1 MLNLDPR
8 KVTKLLYW
16 GTFAVGV
23 IGSIMTNISIK
34 RELEEAVQDEVAK
47 QLNNEESEES

>member
-8 KVTKLLYW
+8 KVTKLLCW

-23 IGSIMTNISIK
+23 IGSIITDISIK
-34 RELEEAVQDEVAK
+34 REIEEAVQDEVAA
-47 QLNNEESEES
+47 QLNKEKEEES